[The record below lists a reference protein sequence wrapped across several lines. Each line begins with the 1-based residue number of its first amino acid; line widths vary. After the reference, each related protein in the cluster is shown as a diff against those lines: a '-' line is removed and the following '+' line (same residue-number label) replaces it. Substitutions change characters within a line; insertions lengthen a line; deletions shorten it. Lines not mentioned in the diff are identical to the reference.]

1 MFGLGPQEIIVILF
15 LALLLFGPK
24 RLPELARGI
33 GKAMREF
40 KKATTEIEKEVRVG
54 MNEIETTVE
63 DLKKPLEDI
72 DVK

>member
-1 MFGLGPQEIIVILF
+1 MFGLGPQEMIVILF
-15 LALLLFGPK
+15 IALLLFGPK

-63 DLKKPLEDI
+63 DLKKPLEDA

>member
-1 MFGLGPQEIIVILF
+1 
-15 LALLLFGPK
+15 LFGPK

-63 DLKKPLEDI
+63 DLKKPLEDA

>member
-1 MFGLGPQEIIVILF
+1 MFGLGPQEMIVILF

-40 KKATTEIEKEVRVG
+40 KKATTEIEQEVRLG
-54 MNEIETTVE
+54 MNEIETTVTE
-63 DLKKPLEDI
+63 VKKPLEDI
-72 DVK
+72 DLE

>member
-1 MFGLGPQEIIVILF
+1 MFGLGPQEMIVILF